1 MEVRSRNSD
10 FRQQH
15 ESLQTLASECDKL
28 QSRVEQAEKERD
40 ELVELTIALTAEL
53 DLDQLKQANP
63 QEPPQHLPDLE
74 AARDRIL
81 KGLTIGKN

>member
-28 QSRVEQAEKERD
+28 QSRVEQAVKERD
-40 ELVELTIALTAEL
+40 ELVELTIALTAE
-53 DLDQLKQANP
+53 LDQLKQANP